1 MIRLENVGKEFDTGF
16 SLKDLNLSIEMGEK
30 VSIFGPNGAGK
41 TTFLKILS
49 GLVTP
54 SSGSLTIGGYAF
66 TKRVEILK
74 NLGLVPQQGH
84 FYEALSVRQNLE
96 FYGKLY
102 GLQKQELTKTMTW
115 LLTEFNLLTKLD
127 VKISQLSKGMKQRL
141 LITKALLHDP
151 HLLLLDEPY
160 SGLDLQSSEFLFDF
174 ISSMKDKTVITATH
188 DFDTGLREGQRIIIF
203 NKGSIV
209 FDGQWIETI
218 PAFKEFYRKMVG

>member
-1 MIRLENVGKEFDTGF
+1 MILLENVCKEFNSGF
-16 SLKDLNLSIEMGEK
+16 SIQNLNLSIQMGEK
-30 VSIFGPNGAGK
+30 INIFGPNGAGK

-54 SSGSLTIGGYAF
+54 SSGSVTIWGHSF
-66 TKRVEILK
+66 TNRVEILK
-74 NLGLVPQQGH
+74 SLGLVPQYGH
-84 FYEALSVRQNLE
+84 FYEALTVKQNLE

-102 GLQKQELTKTMTW
+102 GLEKQELAETMFR

-160 SGLDLQSSEFLFDF
+160 SGLDLQSSEYLLDF
-174 ISSMKDKTVITATH
+174 IASIEEKTVITATH
-188 DFDTGLREGQRIIIF
+188 DFETGIREGHRIIIF
-203 NKGSIV
+203 NQGSIV
-209 FDGQWIETI
+209 FDGQWLESTTT
-218 PAFKEFYRKMVG
+218 FKEFYREMVG